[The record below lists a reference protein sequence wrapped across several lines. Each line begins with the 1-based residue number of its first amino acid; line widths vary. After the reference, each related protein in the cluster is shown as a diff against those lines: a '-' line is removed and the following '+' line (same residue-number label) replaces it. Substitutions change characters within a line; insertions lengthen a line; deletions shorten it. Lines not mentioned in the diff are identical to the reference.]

1 MHFEGFKK
9 SSKAS
14 VFTSSPR
21 GPTWVDQD
29 MGPSCKEFKVSVS
42 TKYFGLTSKVTTLV
56 SLPQIIYLPT
66 YPATPKYCLHD
77 ERPSALFFEPNYPRN
92 VAKVRC
98 FHASDEKLLHV
109 GTS

>member
-1 MHFEGFKK
+1 MHFEGFMK

-66 YPATPKYCLHD
+66 YPATPSIVCMMKDLQL
-77 ERPSALFFEPNYPRN
+77 SFL
-92 VAKVRC
+92 
-98 FHASDEKLLHV
+98 S
-109 GTS
+109 